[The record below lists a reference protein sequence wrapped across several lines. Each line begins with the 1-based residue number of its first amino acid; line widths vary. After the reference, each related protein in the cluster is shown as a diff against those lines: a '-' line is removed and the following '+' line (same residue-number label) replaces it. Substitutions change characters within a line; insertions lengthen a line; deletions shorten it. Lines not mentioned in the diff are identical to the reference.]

1 MNWHVNPQENLSADF
16 HYYNINI
23 FYTWIYVPKK
33 IHMYFLRITFLHKIS
48 QVFPVNNVSHK
59 VPQKFP
65 VIFFSAESNSAGNL
79 HFFGCYILWAQVHI
93 GFVSAL
99 WYPVG
104 MATVLIHSKLFIL
117 WNMIG
122 LIDINDG
129 RWWPWHF

>member
-16 HYYNINI
+16 HYY
-23 FYTWIYVPKK
+23 KK

-99 WYPVG
+99 
-104 MATVLIHSKLFIL
+104 
-117 WNMIG
+117 
-122 LIDINDG
+122 
-129 RWWPWHF
+129 

>member
-65 VIFFSAESNSAGNL
+65 VIFFPQSQ
-79 HFFGCYILWAQVHI
+79 ILQEICTFLVVT
-93 GFVSAL
+93 F
-99 WYPVG
+99 Y
-104 MATVLIHSKLFIL
+104 
-117 WNMIG
+117 
-122 LIDINDG
+122 G
-129 RWWPWHF
+129 RKFTLVVTFLVVTNFKY